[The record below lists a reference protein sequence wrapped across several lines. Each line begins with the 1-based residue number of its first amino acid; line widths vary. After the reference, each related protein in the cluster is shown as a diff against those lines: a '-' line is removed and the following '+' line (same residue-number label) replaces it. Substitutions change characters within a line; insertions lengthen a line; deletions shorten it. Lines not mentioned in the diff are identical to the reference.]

1 MVGCMSDSIARL
13 HKAVLAARTGDPAA
27 SRTARLLQSG
37 RAKMAKKLAE
47 EAVEVVIDAMH
58 GHNDAV
64 VRESADLIYNLVV
77 LWVSAGVHPQDV
89 WDEMAR
95 REQLL
100 GIAEKMPKAQKMQ
113 AASAPRRKVVA
124 LESRRVRKQR

>member
-1 MVGCMSDSIARL
+1 MSDSFGRL
-13 HKAVLAARTGDPAA
+13 YEAVLAARSADPAS

-47 EAVEVVIDAMH
+47 EAVEVVIDAMN

-77 LWVSAGVHPQDV
+77 LWVSTGIHPQDV
-89 WDEMAR
+89 WDEMSR

-100 GIAEKMPKAQKMQ
+100 GIAEKLPKKMPKLTKIDIDPTA
-113 AASAPRRKVVA
+113 RRKVVA
-124 LESRRVRKQR
+124 LESRGAHKRR